1 MENIPFCGGEGVG
14 GDLQCDC
21 LNSKMP
27 FYEVSLSLFFL
38 TPSGRGLYN
47 GHGSI
52 GRGGRGWRWSA
63 IGSCLDL
70 MASLFNCSFFLTVVF
85 FFFHF

>member
-1 MENIPFCGGEGVG
+1 MNFLENIPFCGGEGVG

-52 GRGGRGWRWSA
+52 GRGGGVGGGGGLPSA
-63 IGSCLDL
+63 L
-70 MASLFNCSFFLTVVF
+70 A
-85 FFFHF
+85 